1 MVFCYSSPRGWRH
14 LPPRKG
20 IQRSFFWEY
29 VMLGGKILK
38 TRQKPS
44 CPSIKLKKKKIWN
57 TLCKISQGIK
67 LNYSSLPIMVPSYTT
82 LPPNPHHLCH
92 CLPLPHGHLAS
103 LEKQQRKA
111 HREASREN
119 KVPSFQ
125 KRSREGQPNEQ
136 GNTTC

>member
-1 MVFCYSSPRGWRH
+1 METFASQERNPKVIFLGICY
-14 LPPRKG
+14 
-20 IQRSFFWEY
+20 
-29 VMLGGKILK
+29 VGGKNTENKTETILSLNK
-38 TRQKPS
+38 T
-44 CPSIKLKKKKIWN
+44 KKKKIWN